1 MKLRVSGLC
10 QDLSGSKKRTGST
23 LGTSHTSVEAL
34 AQVLCLTDHRWM
46 TKGGAGWGSTFDDCC
61 TLDISIN
68 DMGQFL
74 GLDVS

>member
-1 MKLRVSGLC
+1 MKLRGSGLC
-10 QDLSGSKKRTGST
+10 LDLSGSKEKTDST

-34 AQVLCLTDHRWM
+34 AQVLCLTDQRWM
-46 TKGGAGWGSTFDDCC
+46 TKGGAGWGPTFDDGS
-61 TLDISIN
+61 TLDISIH